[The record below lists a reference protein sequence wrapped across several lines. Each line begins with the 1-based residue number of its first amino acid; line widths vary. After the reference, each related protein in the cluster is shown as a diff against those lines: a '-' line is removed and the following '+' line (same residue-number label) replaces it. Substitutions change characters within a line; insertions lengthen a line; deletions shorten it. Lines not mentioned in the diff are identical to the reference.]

1 MTGYVK
7 SIWVSIRGDPVF
19 MQRVNERLT
28 IFRIAMIPISIATG
42 WINSITYVASLSLW
56 ALVSGH
62 LFRITKIRLLDK
74 PTCSSEASRDVAL

>member
-28 IFRIAMIPISIATG
+28 IFRIAMISIATG